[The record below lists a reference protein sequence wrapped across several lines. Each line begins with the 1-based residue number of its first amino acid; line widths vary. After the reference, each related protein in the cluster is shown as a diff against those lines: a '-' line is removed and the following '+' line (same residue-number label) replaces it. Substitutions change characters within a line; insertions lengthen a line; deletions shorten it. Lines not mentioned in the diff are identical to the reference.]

1 VRRSGGRRL
10 SATHILISVVVILAF
25 VLNLLVLQDRSATT
39 LVAVADRHLVAG
51 SVFSPGAVRLVP
63 VDSGFEGISTLI
75 TEDDLS
81 GFEGWVVQRS
91 IPSNGLVDVSALV
104 EPGSPSGLRSMSVP
118 VAIEHAAGGSL
129 RAGDRVDVISVVDG
143 RGSYVAV
150 DLEVIAVSEAAGTS
164 IGSTS
169 GYHVVLAVSAEDAL
183 RLAEAID
190 GGSLEV
196 VRSTGA
202 PDIEGGRVDP

>member
-1 VRRSGGRRL
+1 
-10 SATHILISVVVILAF
+10 
-25 VLNLLVLQDRSATT
+25 
-39 LVAVADRHLVAG
+39 
-51 SVFSPGAVRLVP
+51 
-63 VDSGFEGISTLI
+63 
-75 TEDDLS
+75 
-81 GFEGWVVQRS
+81 
-91 IPSNGLVDVSALV
+91 
-104 EPGSPSGLRSMSVP
+104 
-118 VAIEHAAGGSL
+118 
-129 RAGDRVDVISVVDG
+129 VVDG